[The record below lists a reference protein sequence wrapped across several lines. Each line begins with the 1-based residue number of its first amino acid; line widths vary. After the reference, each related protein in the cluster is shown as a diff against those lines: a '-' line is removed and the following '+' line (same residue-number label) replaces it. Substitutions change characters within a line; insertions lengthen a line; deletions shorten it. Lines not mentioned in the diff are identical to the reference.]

1 MARRGRIYL
10 SLSLTHTRTHTRTLS
25 LFFPPLFSIRFITHE
40 LELELVSIEPGTNR
54 TREQRFNYL
63 SIIREE
69 SPGTKQL
76 NTKRVYIYMY
86 VYLYIVIIYTL

>member
-10 SLSLTHTRTHTRTLS
+10 SLSLTHTRIHTRTLS
-25 LFFPPLFSIRFITHE
+25 LFFPIRFVTH
-40 LELELVSIEPGTNR
+40 ELELVSIEPGTNR